1 MPGVTISFTGFIK
14 IDTNFGLT
22 ITSEKYYIEIKVED
36 TYLGTLCGLCGSYTN
51 DPKEDF
57 TKPDFSLAL
66 DPTEFGDSWKVQDSD
81 LK

>member
-1 MPGVTISFTGFIK
+1 MIN
-14 IDTNFGLT
+14 TNFGLT
-22 ITSEKYYIEIKVED
+22 ITSGVYYLEIKVED

-51 DPKEDF
+51 DPTEDF